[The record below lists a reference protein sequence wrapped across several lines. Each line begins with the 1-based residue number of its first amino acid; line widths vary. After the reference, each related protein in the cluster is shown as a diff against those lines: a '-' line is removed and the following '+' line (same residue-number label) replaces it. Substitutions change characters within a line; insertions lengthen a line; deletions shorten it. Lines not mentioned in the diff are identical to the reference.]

1 VFVLSAHWLA
11 KPGGENVLGPLFVYL
26 RAHVKQHDRGHTRK
40 HSWHEQVLEARFKAG
55 QRPGTGLGFSLGAV
69 LATFAMGSCAFSGL
83 SGFWKQSNYKQATKH
98 ELLGGYYL
106 LLVAFW
112 CKRTELRPAELLTQ
126 ELLGW

>member
-1 VFVLSAHWLA
+1 MSLDHCFCTSERMSNSMTADTHGNTA
-11 KPGGENVLGPLFVYL
+11 GMNKFL
-26 RAHVKQHDRGHTRK
+26 RPE
-40 HSWHEQVLEARFKAG
+40 SKAG

-69 LATFAMGSCAFSGL
+69 LATFAIGSCAFSGL